1 MSTTTNDDL
10 ITTIIADQVPGD
22 SVDKLLFTWF
32 DHSLFAVMLGIS
44 AVIGIYFGFFGKKQD
59 NVAEYIM
66 GGREM
71 KTFPIAMSLV
81 AR

>member
-10 ITTIIADQVPGD
+10 ITTMADQVPGTEA
-22 SVDKLLFTWF
+22 DKLLFTWF

-66 GGREM
+66 GGRKM